1 MVVAAAYGLVQDLLI
16 RIQFMPNLDHPSDT
30 QARRIVCV
38 ALLIATILKIVWA
51 CNSAGSVDVILFYNF
66 SRAIE
71 THGLVHVY
79 TLDSIFNHT
88 PLTGGMVYGIYKL
101 SGGDVLTFACL
112 LRMLPIIA
120 DLALV
125 IMLVR
130 FRHLVGNPP
139 WWALTLF
146 AASPVSLMVSGFHG
160 NVDPVM
166 TVVFVGAALA
176 TVAGRPI
183 LSGVL
188 LGLACNVKI
197 VPLPFAPLFFFYW
210 WGKGG
215 AWKLTFACIL
225 MLIAGAAWPL
235 LVTPRE
241 FLSNVLGY
249 GSSWGV
255 WGIAY
260 WIRATG
266 WEAVQ
271 RIGFRDLTVEQLQI
285 AMVLK
290 ILLVGGIAL
299 IGWRR
304 RNVSR
309 EGFIVTLAAAWTWFF
324 IVAPG
329 VAVQYFVWPAPF
341 LLLAIPRAYA
351 VITATS
357 TLMLVTFYHTASR
370 GKIPWFYAQPMEPDV
385 QTWSAIGAL
394 SWVAFVG
401 VFVVYAREWWM
412 ARVKPAVERPG
423 APAVAA

>member
-1 MVVAAAYGLVQDLLI
+1 
-16 RIQFMPNLDHPSDT
+16 MPNLDHSSDAL
-30 QARRIVCV
+30 ARRTVWI
-38 ALLIATILKIVWA
+38 ALLIATILKILWA
-51 CNSAGSVDVILFYNF
+51 FNSAGSVDVILFFNF

-88 PLTGGMVYGIYKL
+88 PLTGGMVYGLYKL
-101 SGGDVLTFACL
+101 SGGDLLTFASL

-120 DLALV
+120 DVALV

-130 FRHLVGNPP
+130 FRHLVGKPP
-139 WWALTLF
+139 WWAVMLF
-146 AASPVSLMVSGFHG
+146 AISPISLMVSGFHG
-160 NVDPVM
+160 NVDSVM
-166 TVVFVGAALA
+166 TAVLVGAALA
-176 TVAGRPI
+176 TVAGRPV

-197 VPLPFAPLFFFYW
+197 VPLPFAPVFFFYW

-215 AWKLTFACIL
+215 AWRLALACTL

-235 LVTPRE
+235 MVCPRE
-241 FLSNVLGY
+241 FLNNVLGY

-255 WGIAY
+255 WGIPY
-260 WIRATG
+260 WIQATG
-266 WEAVQ
+266 WDAVQ
-271 RIGFRDLTVEQLQI
+271 KIGFRDLTVEQLRI

-324 IVAPG
+324 VVAPG
-329 VAVQYFVWPAPF
+329 AAVQYFVWPAPF

-357 TLMLVTFYHTASR
+357 TLMLVAFYHTASR
-370 GKIPWFYAQPMEPDV
+370 GRVPWFYAQPMEGDV
-385 QTWSAIGAL
+385 ATWSAIGTL

-401 VFVVYAREWWM
+401 VLVVYAGDWWK
-412 ARVKPAVERPG
+412 AQTVTNA
-423 APAVAA
+423 APAPALG